1 MAKTTGLSLRTVQR
15 IWEAHGLQ
23 LHRVRSFKRSREA
36 DFVSKTEDIVA
47 PSRPGAMPLGCR
59 NIPGGHGRNWTAQVS
74 IANSLRLTSS
84 GNPDLASSPVHQ
96 HGRAQMRTV
105 RHPG

>member
-1 MAKTTGLSLRTVQR
+1 MPRWQRVVALTCAEPPARRTHRTDWAMAKTTGLSLRTVLR

-47 PSRPGAMPLGCR
+47 PSRPGAMPR
-59 NIPGGHGRNWTAQVS
+59 NIPGGPGRNWTAQVS
-74 IANSLRLTSS
+74 IVTRIRS
-84 GNPDLASSPVHQ
+84 D
-96 HGRAQMRTV
+96 
-105 RHPG
+105 